1 MLLLFSPQKKI
12 RPVWWCGRIVSASKK
27 AREKKRARRN
37 GKFGESSSSSKARFV
52 RRTFFLERRIKG
64 RENSPLCFF
73 FVIKFDE
80 NWRETFALLRDI
92 FSFFDDEKK
101 TMDGR
106 DDRDDTAALLKEQ
119 EEKLRAKYGG
129 MIPKKNL
136 IVSDKKHFDSA
147 DWSRSRQLGVVSSAG
162 GDGAEFCDDEEI
174 LKPVLGAKDVPGT
187 SPPSDASTFTT
198 TNTSS
203 KTKRRTSM
211 DESRGRWD
219 MNATTNTTV
228 NSAYHAPAGASSGG
242 K

>member
-1 MLLLFSPQKKI
+1 M
-12 RPVWWCGRIVSASKK
+12 CVSATKRALRFDKK
-27 AREKKRARRN
+27 APAKKKTKRATIIN
-37 GKFGESSSSSKARFV
+37 GFGEASSSSSKARFV
-52 RRTFFLERRIKG
+52 SKKRTLFLRERKENKRKRILLLSFERIGAFLRPRYFFLSSKG
-64 RENSPLCFF
+64 
-73 FVIKFDE
+73 
-80 NWRETFALLRDI
+80 
-92 FSFFDDEKK
+92 DDEK

-106 DDRDDTAALLKEQ
+106 DRDTAVLLKEQ

-147 DWSRSRQLGVVSSAG
+147 DWSRSRQLGVVSSAA
-162 GDGAEFCDDEEI
+162 DGAECDDEEI

>member
-1 MLLLFSPQKKI
+1 M
-12 RPVWWCGRIVSASKK
+12 
-27 AREKKRARRN
+27 
-37 GKFGESSSSSKARFV
+37 SS
-52 RRTFFLERRIKG
+52 
-64 RENSPLCFF
+64 
-73 FVIKFDE
+73 KFDE

-92 FSFFDDEKK
+92 FSFFDFDEKK
-101 TMDGR
+101 TMEDGR

-119 EEKLRAKYGG
+119 EDKLRAKYGG

-203 KTKRRTSM
+203 KTKRRSSL

-219 MNATTNTTV
+219 MNVTTNTTAV
-228 NSAYHAPAGASSGG
+228 NSAYHAPAGASSEG

>member
-1 MLLLFSPQKKI
+1 M
-12 RPVWWCGRIVSASKK
+12 
-27 AREKKRARRN
+27 
-37 GKFGESSSSSKARFV
+37 RFCV
-52 RRTFFLERRIKG
+52 
-64 RENSPLCFF
+64 
-73 FVIKFDE
+73 
-80 NWRETFALLRDI
+80 RDI
-92 FSFFDDEKK
+92 FFLSSKGDDEK

-106 DDRDDTAALLKEQ
+106 DRDTAVLLKEQ

-162 GDGAEFCDDEEI
+162 DGAELKDDDEEI

>member
-1 MLLLFSPQKKI
+1 
-12 RPVWWCGRIVSASKK
+12 
-27 AREKKRARRN
+27 
-37 GKFGESSSSSKARFV
+37 
-52 RRTFFLERRIKG
+52 
-64 RENSPLCFF
+64 
-73 FVIKFDE
+73 
-80 NWRETFALLRDI
+80 
-92 FSFFDDEKK
+92 
-101 TMDGR
+101 MDGR

-162 GDGAEFCDDEEI
+162 DGAEFCDDEEI

-219 MNATTNTTV
+219 INATTNTTV

>member
-1 MLLLFSPQKKI
+1 M
-12 RPVWWCGRIVSASKK
+12 CVSAKRALTRFDKK
-27 AREKKRARRN
+27 APAKKKTKRATIIN
-37 GKFGESSSSSKARFV
+37 GFGEASSFTSKARFV
-52 RRTFFLERRIKG
+52 SKKRTLFFVRGKRIKG
-64 RENSPLCFF
+64 REFSSFHSRELELFLRPRYFF
-73 FVIKFDE
+73 LSSKG
-80 NWRETFALLRDI
+80 
-92 FSFFDDEKK
+92 DDEK

-106 DDRDDTAALLKEQ
+106 DRDTAVLLKEQ

-162 GDGAEFCDDEEI
+162 DNRAEFCDDEEI

>member
-1 MLLLFSPQKKI
+1 MFY
-12 RPVWWCGRIVSASKK
+12 AH
-27 AREKKRARRN
+27 AEA
-37 GKFGESSSSSKARFV
+37 GESQAIELHT
-52 RRTFFLERRIKG
+52 RRE
-64 RENSPLCFF
+64 
-73 FVIKFDE
+73 D
-80 NWRETFALLRDI
+80 LRQPI
-92 FSFFDDEKK
+92 AFWP
-101 TMDGR
+101 
-106 DDRDDTAALLKEQ
+106 AVVANVPAVLLKEQ

>member
-1 MLLLFSPQKKI
+1 
-12 RPVWWCGRIVSASKK
+12 
-27 AREKKRARRN
+27 
-37 GKFGESSSSSKARFV
+37 
-52 RRTFFLERRIKG
+52 
-64 RENSPLCFF
+64 
-73 FVIKFDE
+73 
-80 NWRETFALLRDI
+80 
-92 FSFFDDEKK
+92 
-101 TMDGR
+101 MDGR
-106 DDRDDTAALLKEQ
+106 DRDTAVLLKEQ

-162 GDGAEFCDDEEI
+162 NGAELKDDDEEI

-198 TNTSS
+198 TNTNS

>member
-1 MLLLFSPQKKI
+1 M
-12 RPVWWCGRIVSASKK
+12 RPRY
-27 AREKKRARRN
+27 
-37 GKFGESSSSSKARFV
+37 FFLSSK
-52 RRTFFLERRIKG
+52 G
-64 RENSPLCFF
+64 
-73 FVIKFDE
+73 
-80 NWRETFALLRDI
+80 
-92 FSFFDDEKK
+92 DDEK

-106 DDRDDTAALLKEQ
+106 DRDTAVLLKEQ

>member
-1 MLLLFSPQKKI
+1 M
-12 RPVWWCGRIVSASKK
+12 RPRY
-27 AREKKRARRN
+27 
-37 GKFGESSSSSKARFV
+37 FFLSSK
-52 RRTFFLERRIKG
+52 G
-64 RENSPLCFF
+64 
-73 FVIKFDE
+73 
-80 NWRETFALLRDI
+80 
-92 FSFFDDEKK
+92 DDEK

-106 DDRDDTAALLKEQ
+106 DRDTAVLLKEQ

-162 GDGAEFCDDEEI
+162 NGAELKDDDEEI

-198 TNTSS
+198 TNTNS

>member
-1 MLLLFSPQKKI
+1 MKRIPLLSSIHPREFESFFAL
-12 RPVWWCGRIVSASKK
+12 RPRY
-27 AREKKRARRN
+27 
-37 GKFGESSSSSKARFV
+37 
-52 RRTFFLERRIKG
+52 FFLSSTKG
-64 RENSPLCFF
+64 
-73 FVIKFDE
+73 DE
-80 NWRETFALLRDI
+80 
-92 FSFFDDEKK
+92 K
-101 TMDGR
+101 TMDRGR
-106 DDRDDTAALLKEQ
+106 DRDTAVLLKEQ

-147 DWSRSRQLGVVSSAG
+147 DWSRSRQLGVLSSA

-219 MNATTNTTV
+219 INATTNTTV
-228 NSAYHAPAGASSGG
+228 NSAYHAPAGASSEG

>member
-1 MLLLFSPQKKI
+1 
-12 RPVWWCGRIVSASKK
+12 
-27 AREKKRARRN
+27 
-37 GKFGESSSSSKARFV
+37 V
-52 RRTFFLERRIKG
+52 RRSTFFLEKG
-64 RENSPLCFF
+64 RNSLLSAFF
-73 FVIKFDE
+73 FVIIVR
-80 NWRETFALLRDI
+80 RELERDFCAFARDI
-92 FSFFDDEKK
+92 FFFLPDDDFEKK
-101 TMDGR
+101 TTMDGR

-203 KTKRRTSM
+203 KTKRRSSL

-219 MNATTNTTV
+219 MNATTNTTAV
-228 NSAYHAPAGASSGG
+228 NSAYHAPAGASSEG